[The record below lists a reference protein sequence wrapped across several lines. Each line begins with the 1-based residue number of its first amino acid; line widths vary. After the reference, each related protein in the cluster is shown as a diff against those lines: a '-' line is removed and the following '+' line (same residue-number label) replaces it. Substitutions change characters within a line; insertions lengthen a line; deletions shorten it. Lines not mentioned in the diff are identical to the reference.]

1 MADRYICIHGHFYQ
15 PPRENAWLE
24 AVEVQDSAHPYHDWN
39 QRVTAECYAAN
50 AYSRILDDR
59 GKITAIVN
67 NYEKMSFNFGPTLL
81 SWMEHRTPEVYAAI
95 LEADRKSVKRFSGHG
110 SAMAQAYN
118 HMILP
123 LANGRDKYT
132 QVLWGI
138 RDFESRYGREPEGMW
153 LPETAVDLESLE
165 IMAELGIA
173 FTVLSP
179 YQAAMV
185 RKIGRNEWRDVRGG
199 DIDPKRTYVQ
209 NLSGGKSMAIFFYD
223 GPISRAVAFEDLLKN
238 GEGFARRLADG
249 FVDRDED
256 QLVHIATDG
265 ESYGHH
271 SRFGD
276 MALAYAMKFIEDEK
290 LAMLTNYGE
299 YLEGHP
305 PEREVDI
312 SENTSWSCFH
322 GIERWRGD
330 CGCGGEPGQSQQW
343 RKPLREALDLLR
355 DQVAPVFEKQ
365 MKPYFADPWKV
376 RNDYIE
382 IILDRSPE
390 NIEKFIRRR
399 AKGFPGPTAFV
410 KILKLL
416 EIQRHAMLMYTSCG
430 WFFNE
435 LSRIET
441 VQVVQY
447 AGRILQLC
455 AEMFEQDFETAFL
468 EKMEEAKSNVPAA
481 GDGKRMYESMVKPA
495 VVDLKGVAAHY
506 AISSL
511 FEDYPDETTLYSYH
525 IRGFDRRIAEAGTA
539 KLGEGQ
545 LEITSGVTLE
555 SADLGFAVLY
565 AGDHNLS
572 CGVAETRPDKRFE
585 DLSKF
590 LSDRFDR
597 AEFTEILRKLD
608 RFFANSIYSL
618 NSLLRDGQRKIL
630 NRILQSK
637 VDDALRVYHS
647 LYQQNVPLMRFL
659 NGSST
664 PCPQAL
670 RTAGKL
676 ALNGSLKFEFGRDVL
691 DHDAIQDLLKEAD
704 LAGIPLDADSL
715 EYTLRKNLETKAAW
729 FDKSPEDFDLLKRI
743 DTSIDLVYQLPFH
756 VNLRTLQNIF
766 YDVSRR
772 MFPDYRRKTLQGDQ
786 TAALWLNQVETI
798 CEKLHIRMPEG

>member
-50 AYSRILDDR
+50 AYSRIQDDQ

-81 SWMEHRTPEVYAAI
+81 SWMEYHTPDVYQAI
-95 LEADRKSVKRFSGHG
+95 LEADRNSMKRFSGHG

-123 LANGRDKYT
+123 LANSRDKYT

-138 RDFESRYGREPEGMW
+138 RDFESRYDRDPEGMW
-153 LPETAVDLESLE
+153 LPETAVDVECLE
-165 IMAELGIA
+165 IMAELGID
-173 FTVLSP
+173 FTVLTP
-179 YQAAMV
+179 YQAARI
-185 RKIGRNEWRDVRGG
+185 RKIGEKEWRDVRGG
-199 DIDPKRTYVQ
+199 EIDPKKTYVQ
-209 NLSGGKSMAIFFYD
+209 KLPGGREIAIFFYD

-249 FVDRDED
+249 FVDRDQD

-290 LAMLTNYGE
+290 LAILTNYGE
-299 YLEGHP
+299 YLEKHP
-305 PEREVDI
+305 PEIEVEI
-312 SENTSWSCFH
+312 FENTSWSCFH
-322 GIERWRGD
+322 GVERWRGD
-330 CGCGGEPGQSQQW
+330 CGCGSEPGQNQQW

-355 DQVAPVFEKQ
+355 DNVAPFFEKQ
-365 MKPYFADPWKV
+365 MRSYFADPWKV

-382 IILDRSPE
+382 IVRDRSLE
-390 NIEKFIRRR
+390 NVGTFLKSR
-399 AKGFPGPTAFV
+399 AKKSIGPIDEV
-410 KILKLL
+410 RILKLL

-455 AEMFEQDFETAFL
+455 SEMFDKDFEKAFL
-468 EKMEEAKSNVPAA
+468 QKMEEAKSNIPAL
-481 GDGKRMYESMVKPA
+481 GDGKRIYESMVKPA
-495 VVDLKGVAAHY
+495 VVDLKGIAAHY

-511 FEDYPDETTLYSYH
+511 FEDYADETKLYSYH
-525 IRGFDRRIAEAGTA
+525 IRGDDRISAEAGTA
-539 KLGEGQ
+539 RLSAGR
-545 LEITSGVTLE
+545 LEITSGITLE
-555 SADLGFAVLY
+555 SADLRFAVLY
-565 AGDHNLS
+565 VGDHNLS
-572 CGVAETRPDKRFE
+572 CGVGEKRPDRDFDE
-585 DLSKF
+585 LGQF

-608 RFFANSIYSL
+608 RFFENSIYSL
-618 NSLLRDGQRKIL
+618 NSLLRDGKRKII
-630 NRILQSK
+630 NSILQSK
-637 VDDALRVYHS
+637 VDDALRVYNQ
-647 LYQQNVPLMRFL
+647 LYRQNVPLMRFL
-659 NGSST
+659 NGSSA
-664 PCPQAL
+664 PCPPAL
-670 RTAGKL
+670 HYAGKL
-676 ALNGSLKFEFGRDVL
+676 ALNGSLKAEFGREIL
-691 DHDAIQDLLKEAD
+691 DHDNIQGLLNEAD

-715 EYTLRKNLETKAAW
+715 EYTLRKNLESKALW
-729 FDKSPEDFDLLKRI
+729 FDKRPEDLEFMKRI
-743 DTSIDLVYQLPFH
+743 DDSIDLVYRLPFD

-766 YDVSRR
+766 YDVT
-772 MFPDYRRKTLQGDQ
+772 RRKFAEYGRKARKGDKAAAGWTS
-786 TAALWLNQVETI
+786 TAERI
-798 CEKLHIRMPEG
+798 CEKLHIRMP